1 MMMQNVDES
10 STEGVKG
17 LGTQIK
23 EVSQQLGKIN
33 GMADLFGNTLLTT
46 IDTLS
51 QFETKLISSSRSLG
65 QSAAFAKSMQDEVGK
80 AAVSAVQM
88 GASMADVIKT
98 FQNVQQSIGRTVFLS
113 QQFLENVT
121 ALQQVGVADETIKS
135 YTTFFDK
142 VGGGFERSTT
152 QQIELVN
159 QAKSYGL
166 NVGTFL
172 KGVGDNLQDLTRFG
186 FPDGVKDLSAMVAK
200 SQLLG
205 NTMDTA
211 KNLANQIMDS
221 PERAYEFAAQ
231 MQTLGGSFSQLG
243 DGAQLL
249 YMAQNDLEGLN
260 DQIINAARGIATFNE
275 ETGQFEISANE
286 RLRLRAVEKMGLDSK
301 AIEEAAL
308 RLAKQ
313 EKILGDLDLTGA
325 LGGLDEEQRQVL
337 ASYAQI
343 GEGGK
348 ITIEGKDVAGL
359 SSAQIQD
366 VLKGIQGSGN
376 QLTNET
382 DNNIKMLQANTSATE
397 GVNIQMKLLKDQFA
411 LGAIATGNFTQSL
424 EQAAG
429 LLSAG
434 QAGARQ
440 IIQGGGQDALKVIAN
455 PITALSR
462 GIEGLTNLISGAQ
475 TSAPPQKVTIDSIAP
490 IKINVESSFN
500 LSDVIKSSL
509 SKIMTDVV
517 NEQVPKL
524 VREQLNFERGY

>member
-10 STEGVKG
+10 ATEGVKG
-17 LGTQIK
+17 LGSQI
-23 EVSQQLGKIN
+23 EKIQ
-33 GMADLFGNTLLTT
+33 GDLKKLNVDGLKGSIKDT
-46 IDTLS
+46 IDTIS
-51 QFETKLISSSRSLG
+51 QFETKLISTSRSLG
-65 QSAAFAKSMQDEVGK
+65 QSAAFAKSMQGEVGK

-88 GASMADVIKT
+88 GASMGDVIKT
-98 FQNVQQSIGRTVFLS
+98 FQDVQQSIGRTVFLS

-186 FPDGVKDLSAMVAK
+186 FPDGVKDLSSMVAK

-205 NTMDTA
+205 NKMDTA

-286 RLRLRAVEKMGLDSK
+286 RLRLRAVDKMGLDSK

-325 LGGLDEEQRQVL
+325 LGGLDEEQKQVL

-366 VLKGIQGSGN
+366 VLKGIQGGGN

-382 DNNIKMLQANTSATE
+382 DKNIKMLQANTSTTE

-411 LGAIATGNFTQSL
+411 LGAIQTGNFTKAL
-424 EQAAG
+424 EQSTTF
-429 LLSAG
+429 LTTI
-434 QAGARQ
+434 QAG
-440 IIQGGGQDALKVIAN
+440 
-455 PITALSR
+455 TR
-462 GIEGLTNLISGAQ
+462 GIISSGGEKVFQ
-475 TSAPPQKVTIDSIAP
+475 EISKYTSDASKTIEKLNAVLGNTIKEAPPQKVTIDNIAP
-490 IKINVESSFN
+490 IKINLESSFN

>member
-1 MMMQNVDES
+1 MMMQVDDS
-10 STEGVKG
+10 AKEGVQG

-23 EVSQQLGKIN
+23 NISTELGKIN
-33 GMADLFGNTLLTT
+33 GLTSLFGQTLLSTLDT
-46 IDTLS
+46 IS
-51 QFETKLISSSRSLG
+51 QFETKLISSSRNLG
-65 QSAAFAKSMQDEVGK
+65 QSAAFAKTMQDEVGK
-80 AAVSAVQM
+80 AAVSAVKM
-88 GASMADVIKT
+88 GGSMGDVIKT
-98 FQNVQQSIGRTVFLS
+98 FEQVQQSIGRTVFLS

-121 ALQQVGVADETIKS
+121 ALQQVGIADETIRT
-135 YTTFFDK
+135 YTDFFDK

-159 QAKSYGL
+159 MAKSYGL

-172 KGVGDNLQDLTRFG
+172 KGVGDNLSDLTRFG

-205 NTMDTA
+205 NTMETA

-260 DQIINAARGIATFNE
+260 DQIINATRGIATFNE
-275 ETGQFEISANE
+275 ESGQFEISANE
-286 RLRLRAVEKMGLDSK
+286 RLRLRAVDKMGLDSK

-325 LGGLDEEQRQVL
+325 LGGLDDEQKQVL

-359 SSAQIQD
+359 SSEQIQD
-366 VLKGIQGSGN
+366 VLKGIQGGGS
-376 QLTNET
+376 QLSNET
-382 DNNIKMLQANTSATE
+382 DANIKMLQENTSATE

-411 LGAIATGNFTQSL
+411 LGAIQTGKFTESLNQATT
-424 EQAAG
+424 
-429 LLSAG
+429 LLTTG
-434 QAGARQ
+434 QAGARTMIEGSGEQ
-440 IIQGGGQDALKVIAN
+440 ILSAISN
-455 PITALSR
+455 PIAGMAREITELNTLLR
-462 GIEGLTNLISGAQ
+462 SGV
-475 TSAPPQKVTIDSIAP
+475 SGAPPQKVSIESVTP
-490 IKINVESSFN
+490 IKINIDSSFN
-500 LSDVIKSSL
+500 ISDVVKTAISNAMSENLTK
-509 SKIMTDVV
+509 KVTEI
-517 NEQVPKL
+517 